1 MIPFAFLEDIHKK
14 FVKTYARA
22 ILSAPAY
29 AMNDEFSR
37 VLNQQME
44 YYSND
49 RNADRLNRLKGEMT
63 QASSK
68 YTHLDLSTLRSLSII
83 GSLLEYFV
91 QFFILQIDPIN
102 TLWLKN
108 LNLPYDSYDFNMT
121 NSNLELH
128 SSNQLL
134 YLMW

>member
-1 MIPFAFLEDIHKK
+1 M
-14 FVKTYARA
+14 KTYGRA

-49 RNADRLNRLKGEMT
+49 PNADRLNRLKGEMT

-68 YTHLDLSTLRSLSII
+68 YTHLDLSTLWSLFII
-83 GSLLEYFV
+83 DSLLEYFV
-91 QFFILQIDPIN
+91 
-102 TLWLKN
+102 
-108 LNLPYDSYDFNMT
+108 
-121 NSNLELH
+121 
-128 SSNQLL
+128 
-134 YLMW
+134 